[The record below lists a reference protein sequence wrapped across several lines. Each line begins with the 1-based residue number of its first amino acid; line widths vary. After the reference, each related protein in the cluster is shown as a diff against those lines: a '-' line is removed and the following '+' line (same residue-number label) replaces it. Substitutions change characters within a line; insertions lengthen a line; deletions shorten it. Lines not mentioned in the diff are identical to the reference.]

1 MIVLASPIYYHSFTG
16 QLQCAVN
23 RIYTL
28 DKPAKLKKAALILSS
43 GSDDV
48 YDGAI
53 YEYRHSFLEYLELE
67 DMGIFTAFDRQN
79 KSEERL
85 NELRGFGRSLRDET
99 AVEDMNTEKFIRVMD
114 SGEKIKAGSLVH
126 QHMVK
131 LTNEAM
137 RITARL
143 NQIYHTPEEIRELMK
158 ELTGRELD
166 DTFGMFPPFYTDCG
180 KNLHIGK
187 NVFIN
192 SGCQFQDQG
201 GVYIGDGTLIGH
213 SVVLAT
219 LNHDPDP
226 EHRADL
232 YPKPIYIGKNVWIG
246 AHATVLQGVTIGDGA
261 IVAAGAVVTRDVP
274 EGAVVGGVPAKPI
287 GKKAREI

>member
-1 MIVLASPIYYHSFTG
+1 
-16 QLQCAVN
+16 
-23 RIYTL
+23 
-28 DKPAKLKKAALILSS
+28 
-43 GSDDV
+43 
-48 YDGAI
+48 
-53 YEYRHSFLEYLELE
+53 
-67 DMGIFTAFDRQN
+67 
-79 KSEERL
+79 
-85 NELRGFGRSLRDET
+85 
-99 AVEDMNTEKFIRVMD
+99 MNTEKFIRAMD
-114 SGEKIKAGSLVH
+114 SGEKIKAGSFVH

-143 NQIYHTPEEIRELMK
+143 NQGYHTPEEIRELMK

-166 DTFGMFPPFYTDCG
+166 NTFGMFPPFYTDCG

-201 GVYIGDGTLIGH
+201 GIYIGDGTLIGH

-261 IVAAGAVVTRDVP
+261 IVAAGAVVTKDVP
-274 EGAVVGGVPAKPI
+274 AGAVVGGVPAKPI
-287 GKKAREI
+287 GKKVCEI